1 MKKLTIWTVLPVL
14 SLCAAV
20 MMYYIWFQGWLQF
33 YLRDVMEVVDHMG
46 YITVG
51 VTALM
56 LYLSAVQLVN
66 WKINKTLLVLIYVIY
81 FGIMI
86 GLLFGKASGAQGFS
100 TDTFGFVDTFISG
113 NLRVITIGNVLA
125 FVPIGFLMKKLSPL
139 MALFSAGIMIFI
151 VEGLQYALHVGYF
164 DTGDV
169 FLNVSGIMIGYVMIR
184 IFSSSHKHIIEQK

>member
-20 MMYYIWFQGWLQF
+20 VMYYLWFQGWLQF
-33 YLRDVMEVVDHMG
+33 YLRDVMDTVDHMG

-56 LYLSAVQLVN
+56 LYFSAVQLVN
-66 WKINKTLLVLIYVIY
+66 WKINKTLLVLTYMIY
-81 FGIMI
+81 FAIMM

-100 TDTFGFVDTFISG
+100 MDTFGFVDTFLAG

-139 MALFSAGIMIFI
+139 MTLFSAGILIFI

-164 DTGDV
+164 DTGDL
-169 FLNVSGIMIGYVMIR
+169 FLNVSGIMFGYVIIR
-184 IFSSSHKHIIEQK
+184 IFASSHKQMIEQE

>member
-20 MMYYIWFQGWLQF
+20 VMYYLWFQGWLQF
-33 YLRDVMEVVDHMG
+33 YLRDVMETVDHMG

-56 LYLSAVQLVN
+56 LYFSAVQLVN
-66 WKINKTLLVLIYVIY
+66 WKINKTLLVLTYMIY
-81 FGIMI
+81 FAIMM

-100 TDTFGFVDTFISG
+100 MDTFGFVDTFLAG

-139 MALFSAGIMIFI
+139 MTLFSAGILIFI

-164 DTGDV
+164 DTGDL
-169 FLNVSGIMIGYVMIR
+169 FLNVSGIMFGYVIIR
-184 IFSSSHKHIIEQK
+184 IFASSHKQMIEQE

>member
-20 MMYYIWFQGWLQF
+20 VMYYLWFQGWLQF
-33 YLRDVMEVVDHMG
+33 YLRDVMQTVDHMG

-56 LYLSAVQLVN
+56 LYFSAVQLVN
-66 WKINKTLLVLIYVIY
+66 WRINKTLLVLTYMIY
-81 FGIMI
+81 FAIMM

-100 TDTFGFVDTFISG
+100 MDTFGFVDTFLAG

-139 MALFSAGIMIFI
+139 MALFSAGILIFI

-164 DTGDV
+164 DTGDL
-169 FLNVSGIMIGYVMIR
+169 FLNVSGIMFGYVIIR
-184 IFSSSHKHIIEQK
+184 IFASSHKQMIEQE